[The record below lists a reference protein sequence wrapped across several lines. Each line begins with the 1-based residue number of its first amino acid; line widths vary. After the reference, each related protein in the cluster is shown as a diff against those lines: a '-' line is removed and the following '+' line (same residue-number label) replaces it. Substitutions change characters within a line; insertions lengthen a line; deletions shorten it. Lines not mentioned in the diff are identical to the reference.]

1 MRLLSLGAMAAI
13 LFAACSSGGGTTTSS
28 APSTAPTTAA
38 SAAPSSEA
46 PASPSGSGGGAINTN
61 WTACVAFDTGGLG
74 DKGFNDLAQKGLN
87 DAKALGY
94 TTFSSEAK
102 NSTDYANNIQSLVD
116 KGCQSIVTVGFNQG
130 TATDAATKN
139 NPTIAFAQVDRAW
152 NPCGPDFTC
161 GNADDTPQPANFT
174 GLDYQ
179 IDQASMLAG
188 YAAASFT
195 KAGKLGTYA
204 GQAFPGTTRFMD
216 GMYAGMQYF
225 NQQKK
230 PATPVTLT
238 GWDPTQKD
246 PSKTATLVGG
256 SGASDTWNNPTKG
269 KQFAQTFLDNGVD
282 IVFPIAGGTGNGTIE
297 AMHTAGKWAMG
308 VDTDQYIS
316 IGPPTNAAILT
327 SAQKAIDV
335 SVLDFI
341 KSSSGGALGGKDYV
355 GTLANNGVLLA
366 PFHDYDSQIQQS
378 TKDEITALK
387 DALVSGS
394 VKVCSFIGAPAD
406 AAARGIPG
414 C

>member
-1 MRLLSLGAMAAI
+1 MAAF
-13 LFAACSSGGGTTTSS
+13 LFAACTSGGGTS
-28 APSTAPTTAA
+28 
-38 SAAPSSEA
+38 SAAPS
-46 PASPSGSGGGAINTN
+46 GGGGAVNTN
-61 WTACVAFDTGGLG
+61 WTVCVAFDTGGLG
-74 DKGFNDLAQKGLN
+74 DKGFNDLAMKGLN
-87 DAKALGY
+87 DAKALGFK
-94 TTFSSEAK
+94 TAFSEAK

-130 TATDAATKN
+130 TATDAATKA

-152 NPCGPDFTC
+152 NPNGPDFKPGTP
-161 GNADDTPQPANFT
+161 DDTPQPANFT

-179 IDQASMLAG
+179 IDQSSMLAG
-188 YAAASFT
+188 YVAASFT
-195 KAGKLGTYA
+195 KTGKLGTYA

-230 PATPVTLT
+230 PATPVTLV

-246 PSKTATLVGG
+246 PTKTATLVGG
-256 SGASDTWNNPTKG
+256 SGANDTWNNPTKG

-297 AMHTAGKWAMG
+297 SMHTAGKWAMG

-335 SVLDFI
+335 SVLDFF
-341 KSSSGGALGGKDYV
+341 KASSGGALGGKDYS
-355 GTLANNGVLLA
+355 GTLANKGVLLA
-366 PFHDYDSQIQQS
+366 PFHDYESQITQA
-378 TKDEITALK
+378 TKDELSALK
-387 DALVSGS
+387 DQLVSGA

>member
-1 MRLLSLGAMAAI
+1 LVMSKRLLALGASAAI
-13 LFAACSSGGGTTTSS
+13 LVAACGGGTTATQG
-28 APSTAPTTAA
+28 PAA
-38 SAAPSSEA
+38 SQG
-46 PASPSGSGGGAINTN
+46 GSGGTAAPGTGEPSGAATN
-61 WTACVAFDTGGLG
+61 WVACVAFDTGGLG

-87 DAKALGY
+87 DAKAQGF

-102 NSTDYANNIQSLVD
+102 NSTDYANNIQSLID

-130 TATDAATKN
+130 TATDAAAKAN
-139 NPTIAFAQVDRAW
+139 ADIAFAQVDRAW

-179 IDQASMLAG
+179 IDQSAMLAG
-188 YAAASFT
+188 YLAASWT
-195 KAGKLGTYA
+195 KTGKIGTYA

-216 GMYAGMQYF
+216 GLYAGIQYF

-230 PATPVTLT
+230 PATAVTLL

-256 SGASDTWNNPTKG
+256 SGGSDTWNNPTKG

-282 IVFPIAGGTGNGTIE
+282 IVLPVAGGTGNGTIE
-297 AMHTAGKWAMG
+297 SMHTASKWAIG

-335 SVLDFI
+335 SVLDFF
-341 KSSSGGALGGKDYV
+341 KSSSGGALGGKDYS

-366 PFHDYDSQIQQS
+366 PFHDYDSQIS
-378 TKDEITALK
+378 AGTKSELDALK
-387 DALVSGS
+387 AALIDGS